1 MSGAM
6 TAEEVEYWTNS
17 MNHEDASSSS
27 NIQFHDGVGGGNGL
41 EIRYIMM
48 FGVLGVLCAALVM
61 YVIFSMIQNVAFDDL
76 TDEEWS
82 QANDSDAGA
91 NSSLLANSDGC
102 CVLCEKNTT
111 GKGSEW
117 QTTGLGGCGYLTCH
131 DCFVG
136 YVPLKERC
144 VVCGQFYCYRRD
156 RVTFIDLQREEGDS
170 QKDSSK
176 VKKSGHFSSPYD
188 SGDDDQNMIGK
199 QSAQDKEDGLRRR
212 VVQ

>member
-1 MSGAM
+1 M
-6 TAEEVEYWTNS
+6 
-17 MNHEDASSSS
+17 
-27 NIQFHDGVGGGNGL
+27 
-41 EIRYIMM
+41 
-48 FGVLGVLCAALVM
+48 
-61 YVIFSMIQNVAFDDL
+61 
-76 TDEEWS
+76 
-82 QANDSDAGA
+82 
-91 NSSLLANSDGC
+91 
-102 CVLCEKNTT
+102 
-111 GKGSEW
+111 
-117 QTTGLGGCGYLTCH
+117 TCH